1 LILEAI
7 NKYNTSLG
15 QGDRGERGVPVPEVY
30 ALCMD
35 KEVVGA
41 GFYVMEFLE
50 GRVFQNIFMK
60 EVNDEDRRAWCVV
73 PLHPLPLSPSLL
85 HLFMVVVQT
94 EWARV
99 QSE

>member
-1 LILEAI
+1 MKEE
-7 NKYNTSLG
+7 
-15 QGDRGERGVPVPEVY
+15 DRGERGVPVPEVY

-60 EVNDEDRRAWCVV
+60 EVNDEDRQAWYVI
-73 PLHPLPLSPSLL
+73 LHYTLIKS
-85 HLFMVVVQT
+85 HD
-94 EWARV
+94 RV
-99 QSE
+99 RVSAECSR

>member
-35 KEVVGA
+35 KDVVGA

-60 EVNDEDRRAWCVV
+60 EVNDEDRRAWYVSSSSSV
-73 PLHPLPLSPSLL
+73 LPWK
-85 HLFMVVVQT
+85 
-94 EWARV
+94 WAMEKKV
-99 QSE
+99 G

>member
-7 NKYNTSLG
+7 NKYNSSLKEA
-15 QGDRGERGVPVPEVY
+15 DKGERGVPVPEVY

-60 EVNDEDRRAWCVV
+60 EVNGEDRRAWYGIF
-73 PLHPLPLSPSLL
+73 HLPSI
-85 HLFMVVVQT
+85 LFSAVDLV
-94 EWARV
+94 RIH
-99 QSE
+99 

>member
-1 LILEAI
+1 LEAI
-7 NKYNTSLG
+7 NKYNTSLS
-15 QGDRGERGVPVPEVY
+15 QGDRGERSVPVPEVY

-35 KEVVGA
+35 KDVVGA

-73 PLHPLPLSPSLL
+73 PPLLLPSLL
-85 HLFMVVVQT
+85 HLLIVVVRT
-94 EWARV
+94 EWALA
-99 QSE
+99 QSELRTN